1 MRRSALRF
9 LGIVVAPALL
19 AACTASSP
27 PEVAATRPVTAPIA
41 VSCTTDAMTEEP
53 CIAQARESCPSPT
66 VDTIH
71 LVLATPVTLGV
82 EQHTKASYQ
91 YRATYNCP
99 RTVTALAPK

>member
-9 LGIVVAPALL
+9 LGIVVAPTLL
-19 AACTASSP
+19 AACAATSP
-27 PEVAATRPVTAPIA
+27 PEVAVTRPTVAPIA

-53 CIAQARESCPSPT
+53 CIAQARESCASPA

-91 YRATYNCP
+91 YRATYTCP
-99 RTVTALAPK
+99 HNVTALAPK